1 MVACVPLITG
11 RVDAIVGADGVED
24 RGLEGSRV
32 DVWTGRRGV
41 AVCTRVRRTAA

>member
-11 RVDAIVGADGVED
+11 RVDTSIGANGVEN
-24 RGLEGSRV
+24 RRVEGSGV

-41 AVCTRVRRTAA
+41 AVCTRVRRAAA

>member
-11 RVDAIVGADGVED
+11 RVDAGIGADGVKD
-24 RGLEGSRV
+24 RGLEGSGV

-41 AVCTRVRRTAA
+41 AACTRVRRAAA